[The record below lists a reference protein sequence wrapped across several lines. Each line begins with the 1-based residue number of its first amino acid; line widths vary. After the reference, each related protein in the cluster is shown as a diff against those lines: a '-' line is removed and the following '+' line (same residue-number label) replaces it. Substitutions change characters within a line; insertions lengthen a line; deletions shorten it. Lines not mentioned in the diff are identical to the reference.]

1 MATAAACALALFNMA
16 AFSSELKS
24 FRGLGPGTFGPES
37 TTGAGLGVSV
47 TAGTSSATCYVVSI
61 SLANTSS
68 TSAGG
73 SSMTSALSSAGG
85 GVGFSNS

>member
-1 MATAAACALALFNMA
+1 MALFNIA

-24 FRGLGPGTFGPES
+24 FRGVGPGTFGPES
-37 TTGAGLGVSV
+37 TTGAGLGASV
-47 TAGTSSATCYVVSI
+47 TLGTSSATGSVVSV

-68 TSAGG
+68 TSASG